1 MYCTSLLSYSMSL
14 PCVSGTLVTIA
25 SATDADSGDNALITY
40 SLTNSDQLPFQI
52 DPFNGEVSG
61 SLYILYILIYIFIY
75 TDVSVRIGIYH
86 DIYWYIVILLYTTA
100 PNHLKSFHNSSLT
113 CRKLNLPMSFWQQ
126 NGHQNGQLS

>member
-86 DIYWYIVILLYTTA
+86 DIY
-100 PNHLKSFHNSSLT
+100 
-113 CRKLNLPMSFWQQ
+113 
-126 NGHQNGQLS
+126 

>member
-1 MYCTSLLSYSMSL
+1 MSL

-86 DIYWYIVILLYTTA
+86 DIY
-100 PNHLKSFHNSSLT
+100 
-113 CRKLNLPMSFWQQ
+113 
-126 NGHQNGQLS
+126 